1 MPYAFG
7 DDLLYGVVSQTED
20 RDGEV
25 IPLGTRG
32 VSGELSWDLPAGW
45 DVCDVV
51 VHGFAM
57 NSKGNRASVSV
68 GLAVGDEV

>member
-1 MPYAFG
+1 MICFTG
-7 DDLLYGVVSQTED
+7 WFRERKIG
-20 RDGEV
+20 DGEV
-25 IPLGTRG
+25 VPLGTRG
-32 VSGELSWDLPAGW
+32 ASGELSWDLPAGW